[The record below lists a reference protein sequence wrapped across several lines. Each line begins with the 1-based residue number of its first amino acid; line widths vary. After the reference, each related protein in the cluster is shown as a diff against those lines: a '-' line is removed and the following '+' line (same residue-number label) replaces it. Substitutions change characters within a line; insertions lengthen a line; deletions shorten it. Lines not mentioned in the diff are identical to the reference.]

1 MNYITWNFKSEDPL
15 VIENLNES
23 VRKNEKL

>member
-15 VIENLNES
+15 VIEDLNES